1 MKVSFREN
9 KNKQKSVAS
18 SLASAG
24 NWILGFWFSL
34 YLFVFIENTTASQMS
49 DIHLHTWEQ

>member
-18 SLASAG
+18 SLASDG